1 MKRWKTWVGVLISLV
16 AIWYAA
22 RGVEW
27 VEVGRSLAGAD
38 YRLLAVVFL
47 VAPIV
52 NVGVRAVRWRVL
64 LLPIGRL
71 PMSSLVSATAIGLL
85 ANNVLPARIGEFVRA
100 YALARREGVPTGTAF
115 GSLFVERMFDGFAL
129 VGILYVL
136 TWLHTF
142 PSWVDTTIRIAFYL
156 FIGLL
161 AFQVWLLLRSHRVI
175 ALLQRISRR
184 FLGGRFEDSIE
195 HVVVAF
201 VDGFRLLRRPALV
214 AVSFVLALVQ
224 WSLIAVTFWLG
235 FAAFDLVESAGWEG
249 AFFVNGVTALG
260 VAVPSSPGFVGTFQ
274 AFVVK
279 SLAAFD
285 VGPTPAFTFSV
296 GYHAA
301 NYLSVTA
308 VGLAYFLR
316 AGLSWREIERSEEEL
331 ERELEEEFE
340 EELGPG
346 LGVEPVAPREPGAG
360 GV

>member
-1 MKRWKTWVGVLISLV
+1 MKRWKTWLGIAVSAA

-27 VEVGRSLAGAD
+27 GEVGRSLAGAD
-38 YRLLAVVFL
+38 FRLLAVVFVL
-47 VAPIV
+47 APIV
-52 NVGVRAVRWRVL
+52 NVGMRALRWRVL
-64 LLPIGRL
+64 LLPMGRL
-71 PMSSLVSATAIGLL
+71 PMSSLVSATAIGLM

-115 GSLFVERMFDGFAL
+115 GSLFVERLFDGFAL
-129 VGILYVL
+129 VGILYAL

-142 PSWVDTTIRIAFYL
+142 PAWVDTTIRIAFYL

-161 AFQVWLLLRSHRVI
+161 AFQVALLWRSHRVI
-175 ALLQRISRR
+175 VLLQRISHR
-184 FLGGRFEDSIE
+184 FWGGRFEDSIE

-201 VDGFRLLRRPALV
+201 VDGFRLLRSPALV
-214 AVSFVLALVQ
+214 AVSFLLALVQ
-224 WSLIAVTFWLG
+224 WTLIAGSFWLG
-235 FAAFDLVESAGWEG
+235 LAAFDLVGQAGWEG

-279 SLAAFD
+279 SLAAF
-285 VGPTPAFTFSV
+285 GIAPTPAFTFSV

-316 AGLSWREIERSEEEL
+316 AGLSWREIERSEEVL

-340 EELGPG
+340 EGLEPALGTD
-346 LGVEPVAPREPGAG
+346 PVAPEAG